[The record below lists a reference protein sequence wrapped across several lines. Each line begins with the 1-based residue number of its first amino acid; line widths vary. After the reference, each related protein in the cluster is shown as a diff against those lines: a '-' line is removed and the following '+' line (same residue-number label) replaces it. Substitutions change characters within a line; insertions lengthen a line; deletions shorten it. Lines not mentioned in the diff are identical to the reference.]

1 MNVLFKKGTF
11 YSFQSTK
18 TVHLGAIEKD
28 LYEGDEFEYDGQTLK
43 LGGAEYNLPNLR
55 AGIRA
60 GWFTPVGEVPL
71 TTATTA
77 ASQQNALSEKL
88 RRPAQAIESD
98 ERQVGFATK
107 AARDASVASVASREV
122 SVSRVVSD
130 ASDEGVTVSRL
141 SVASQQR
148 TVLSDASAANREIR
162 RLDNLTVKATPS
174 VVASAGDELEELL
187 PEAKSSGKPS
197 PGIAGEG
204 EAARVAAST
213 RAEAAKAAR
222 LASLAKAPPSK
233 PVSRSEVTALSEAG
247 EVEADEVSSLFGDL
261 LDNADD
267 NVADYNALLAAET
280 DAAQSRMA
288 LAQMVVPGFSWNL
301 NAAVADRVAAAL
313 SKKADP
319 LYLNAI
325 LSVESDD
332 VKGQIVE
339 GLRA

>member
-11 YSFQSTK
+11 YAFQSSK

-77 ASQQNALSEKL
+77 ASQQSALSEKL
-88 RRPAQAIESD
+88 RRPTQAIESD

-107 AARDASVASVASREV
+107 AARDASVASREV

-213 RAEAAKAAR
+213 RAEAAKASR

-233 PVSRSEVTALSEAG
+233 PVSRSEVTALSEAA
-247 EVEADEVSSLFGDL
+247 EVEEDEVSSLFGDL
-261 LDNADD
+261 LSDD
-267 NVADYNALLAAET
+267 APEEAPAVM

-288 LAQMVVPGFSWNL
+288 LAQMVVPGFSWDL
-301 NAAVADRVAAAL
+301 TAAVADRVAAAL

>member
-60 GWFTPVGEVPL
+60 GWFTPVSEVPL
-71 TTATTA
+71 VSATPV
-77 ASQQNALSEKL
+77 ASPQSALSEKL
-88 RRPAQAIESD
+88 RRPAQTIESD

-107 AARDASVASVASREV
+107 AARDASTNGRAV
-122 SVSRVVSD
+122 SVSRTVSD

-141 SVASQQR
+141 TVASQQR
-148 TVLSDASAANREIR
+148 TVLTDASAANREIQ
-162 RLDNLTVKATPS
+162 RLNNLTVKATPS

-197 PGIAGEG
+197 PGISGEG
-204 EAARVAAST
+204 DSARSEAVA

-222 LASLAKAPPSK
+222 LASLTKAPPSK
-233 PVSRSEVTALSEAG
+233 PVSRSEVTALSAAAEA
-247 EVEADEVSSLFGDL
+247 EVDEVSSLFGDL

>member
-77 ASQQNALSEKL
+77 ASQQSALSEKL
-88 RRPAQAIESD
+88 RRPAQTIESD

-107 AARDASVASVASREV
+107 AARDASVASREV

-187 PEAKSSGKPS
+187 PEAKSSGKPT
-197 PGIAGEG
+197 PGISGEG

-261 LDNADD
+261 LSDD
-267 NVADYNALLAAET
+267 APEVAPAVM

-301 NAAVADRVAAAL
+301 TAAVGDRVAAAL

-332 VKGQIVE
+332 VKVQIVE

>member
-1 MNVLFKKGTF
+1 MNVQFKKGTYYTF
-11 YSFQSTK
+11 VSSK

-60 GWFTPVGEVPL
+60 GWFTPLGEVPL
-71 TTATTA
+71 TPATAVN
-77 ASQQNALSEKL
+77 SQQSALSEKL
-88 RRPAQAIESD
+88 RRPAQTIESD

-107 AARDASVASVASREV
+107 AARDASVTSREV

-148 TVLSDASAANREIR
+148 TVLSDASVANREIR
-162 RLDNLTVKATPS
+162 RLDNLTVKAAPS

-187 PEAKSSGKPS
+187 PEAKSTGKPS

-204 EAARVAAST
+204 EAARAESVA
-213 RAEAAKAAR
+213 RAEAAKASR

-233 PVSRSEVTALSEAG
+233 PVQRSEVAALSAAAETS
-247 EVEADEVSSLFGDL
+247 EDDVSSLFGDL
-261 LDNADD
+261 LVDD
-267 NVADYNALLAAET
+267 APEVM

-288 LAQMVVPGFSWNL
+288 LAQMVVPGFSWDL
-301 NAAVADRVAAAL
+301 NASVTDRVATAL
-313 SKKADP
+313 SKRADP

-325 LSVESDD
+325 LSVETDA